1 MEPHFDVLI
10 ALARPA
16 AADTLEVSPR
26 EVAHSISIMVMT
38 AFLME
43 SNAGR
48 LAALGR
54 LPRASVT
61 GGRSTPG
68 TDLDAVDLI
77 RDALSDAPEDRAA
90 WESVHELFVVRD
102 VLAHNHVLR
111 IVLQRP
117 SRDWDTSPT
126 LQDVAAIRGRVNTVK
141 YRSSV
146 DPSTFRTKLLGLHVI
161 PTMVRRWDVAQSL
174 PIVVST
180 LDRLA
185 DCDIPNMRSLA
196 DDNFRIGGRLT
207 TLRDVAVRLGAGHR
221 AGRSGSQ

>member
-1 MEPHFDVLI
+1 MPDPGRPQSLRLTEITLGEMSAHRPDNPESEPVLQEYLSVLAADWIRAMEPHFDVLI

-77 RDALSDAPEDRAA
+77 RDALSDAPEDRVPELCRSLHIPHEAA
-90 WESVHELFVVRD
+90 WSARD
-102 VLAHNHVLR
+102 PDNGPSLGR
-111 IVLQRP
+111 RP
-117 SRDWDTSPT
+117 IP
-126 LQDVAAIRGRVNTVK
+126 ANRGFN
-141 YRSSV
+141 
-146 DPSTFRTKLLGLHVI
+146 
-161 PTMVRRWDVAQSL
+161 
-174 PIVVST
+174 
-180 LDRLA
+180 
-185 DCDIPNMRSLA
+185 
-196 DDNFRIGGRLT
+196 
-207 TLRDVAVRLGAGHR
+207 
-221 AGRSGSQ
+221 SGSVGGLRYS